1 MEYSQFYEEYGQPFS
16 GRKLKRLQAFWSRCS
31 FRTTRGWNILSIW
44 SMHRERLQRPVPY
57 SRTSSNGVAVDDRPS
72 GRRTFLAGGHPAD
85 EPRHRTGNS
94 HLFVFTKPK
103 NIAMFSDLGFF
114 PIIQTEDVL
123 FMENVRDGIGRYVR
137 SLQHPKDNGGVIGA
151 AVMNCN
157 PFTNGHRY
165 LVETA
170 ASQCE
175 LLHLFVLSEDRSAFP
190 AQVRYELV
198 KQGVSDIGNVVLHHT
213 SDYLI
218 SSAVFPTY
226 FIKEKTR
233 AEQANCELDLRIFC
247 EYFAKELGITRRF
260 VGTEPFCPV
269 TGAYNRAMKQ
279 VLGEY
284 GIEVVEIPRRQLD
297 GVEISASSVRE
308 RMKARDL

>member
-1 MEYSQFYEEYGQPFS
+1 MESMQLSYDQGVEYTVNLVDAQGEIAATGS
-16 GRKLKRLQAFWSRCS
+16 LQQNVIKC
-31 FRTTRGWNILSIW
+31 
-44 SMHRERLQRPVPY
+44 
-57 SRTSSNGVAVDDRPS
+57 VAVDDRHQGEGLS
-72 GRRTFLAGGHPAD
+72 SRVVTLLMNHAI
-85 EPRHRTGNS
+85 EQGNS

-218 SSAVFPTY
+218 SSAVFADLFYQGENP
-226 FIKEKTR
+226 
-233 AEQANCELDLRIFC
+233 EQS
-247 EYFAKELGITRRF
+247 
-260 VGTEPFCPV
+260 
-269 TGAYNRAMKQ
+269 
-279 VLGEY
+279 
-284 GIEVVEIPRRQLD
+284 RQTASL
-297 GVEISASSVRE
+297 ICASSANTLLKSWASPAALWGPSRLPGDRRLQLCHE
-308 RMKARDL
+308 AGAGRIWH